1 MYFPMRLKHV
11 SLTKKTTVQT
21 THILIFA
28 ALPKTY
34 TQDVSIEICAR
45 NTHYILYIYGFRKNL
60 KRGD

>member
-11 SLTKKTTVQT
+11 SLTKKNHSPNN

-45 NTHYILYIYGFRKNL
+45 NTHYIYTVFGRI
-60 KRGD
+60 